1 MRGRSWRFLV
11 VTLMVSSVV
20 GGISSLP
27 ASAAT
32 RISYSGQSFSVK
44 ATVSSSTTVLADTG
58 SLPSSGGAL
67 EASSL
72 SALVQQTVTA
82 DSLHAMTIGQGDRVR
97 SEASVANI
105 VTTGGL
111 NTVSADFA
119 MSRAMA
125 VSHGNSPQISGLS
138 QVDSLVVNG
147 EAVSVTG
154 QPNQT
159 LPLIDGQLVIN
170 EQITSVSGDTGTIT
184 VNALHIILPGG
195 TDVVL
200 GSSRAG
206 VVAGSQSCSSTDD
219 FTSGGGW
226 VFSPSGGPKR
236 TFGLIG
242 GVRQGPQFFGHFLYV
257 NHATNQR
264 VNGRVDLYTV
274 LPGTVRNMEGT
285 GEANGQPATFQL
297 TVADN
302 GEPGSQDTITL
313 TWQGGGGGSDN
324 GTLGGGNI
332 QLHQPCR

>member
-1 MRGRSWRFLV
+1 MRGRSWRLLA
-11 VTLMVSSVV
+11 VTLMVSSVL

-32 RISYSGQSFSVK
+32 RISYSGQGIALK
-44 ATVSSSTTVLADTG
+44 ATVSSSTTLLADTG

-82 DSLHAMTIGQGDRVR
+82 DTLHATTIGQGDRVR
-97 SEASVANI
+97 SESSAANI
-105 VTTGGL
+105 VSTGGV

-125 VSHGNSPQISGLS
+125 VSHGNRPEVSGSS
-138 QVDSLVVNG
+138 QVDSVVANG
-147 EAVSVTG
+147 SPVSVTG
-154 QPNQT
+154 QPNQVV
-159 LPLIDGQLVIN
+159 PLIDGHLVIN
-170 EQITSVSGDTGTIT
+170 EQITSVSGATGTIT

-195 TDVVL
+195 TDVVV

-206 VVAGSQSCSSTDD
+206 VVAGSQSCSAPDD

-226 VFSPSGGPKR
+226 IFSPTGGPKR

-264 VNGRVDLYTV
+264 VKGSVDLYTI
-274 LPGTVRNMEGT
+274 LPGTARRLDGT
-285 GEANGQPATFQL
+285 GEANGQPATFQV
-297 TVADN
+297 TVSDN

-313 TWQGGGGGSDN
+313 TWQGGGDGADN
-324 GTLGGGNI
+324 GTLGGGNL
-332 QLHQPCR
+332 QLHQVCR